1 MQGKRIL
8 VVDDEPAILDVV
20 RAYLE
25 REGFAVETAPT
36 GSQALLR
43 FARWKPDLVIL
54 DLMLPDIAGEEVC
67 QELRR
72 QSDVPILMLTAR
84 TGQDQIVEGLS
95 LGADD
100 YVTKPFSP
108 RELAARVRAILRRA
122 QGGGAPLADRM
133 SFGDGALVI
142 DTVRREVTVRGEP
155 VALTR
160 TEMDLLVTLA
170 RHPGRVW
177 TREDLIARLRGL
189 DYAGDERTIDAH
201 IRKLRA
207 KIEADPKSPK
217 FILTVWGTGYKF
229 GGTPGA
235 S

>member
-25 REGFAVETAPT
+25 REGFAVETAPS
-36 GSQALLR
+36 GSQALIT

-67 QELRR
+67 KELRR

-84 TGQDQIVEGLS
+84 TGQDEIVEGLA

-122 QGGGAPLADRM
+122 QGGAAPLVDRM
-133 SFGDGALVI
+133 SFGGGALVI

-189 DYAGDERTIDAH
+189 DYTGDERTIDAH

-207 KIEADPKSPK
+207 KIEADPKSPE